1 MIKEAHDILLG
12 HYKVLF
18 DTEFF
23 QSILLKERQD
33 GESICMILVLFLFVV
48 VPSSGIDC
56 IAAFLKNRIQSYIH
70 IADDVADEVLR

>member
-1 MIKEAHDILLG
+1 MER
-12 HYKVLF
+12 VF
-18 DTEFF
+18 VWFWFF
-23 QSILLKERQD
+23 L
-33 GESICMILVLFLFVV
+33 LFVV